1 MNFKGAEAKLAEIA
15 GDKYRSLKY
24 EKTLLRGGHATTEC
38 TIYIHMQGHTSAPT
52 WDLVFKKYE
61 DKMKPPPIEE
71 APEDEAM
78 EVPE

>member
-1 MNFKGAEAKLAEIA
+1 MNFKEAEARLAEIA
-15 GDKYRSLKY
+15 DGEYHSLGF
-24 EKTLLRGGHATTEC
+24 EKKFLRKGRTETVC
-38 TIYIHMQGHTSAPT
+38 TIYIHAHGLTSAPT